1 MTLINKFPLLRQSR
15 NKAQM
20 QKLDFQFLV
29 FGCFFLSPYRRK
41 GIGKACC
48 IINMSDD
55 VVNVSHVVVSM
66 FCGML

>member
-1 MTLINKFPLLRQSR
+1 
-15 NKAQM
+15 M

-41 GIGKACC
+41 GIGKARC